1 MKARI
6 KGTTNIIEVTQI
18 KGIYNND
25 NVLYQDSS
33 GKTYTWDQLEITN
46 IIIPSFSTPD
56 WFKIYTEITMISFK
70 EFIKLNKSEEYI
82 AQMSIKQADSLIKLL
97 REKYE
102 TA

>member
-102 TA
+102 TT

>member
-33 GKTYTWDQLEITN
+33 GKTYTYDQLEITN

-102 TA
+102 TT

>member
-6 KGTTNIIEVTQI
+6 KGTTKTIEVTQI

-25 NVLYQDSS
+25 NALYQDSS
-33 GKTYTWDQLEITN
+33 GQTYTKDQLDITN

-56 WFKIYTEITMISFK
+56 WFKIYTDIVITSLK
-70 EFIKLNKSEEYI
+70 ELIKLNKSEEHI

-97 REKYE
+97 RDKYE
-102 TA
+102 TS

>member
-102 TA
+102 TS

>member
-6 KGTTNIIEVTQI
+6 KGTTNVIEVTQI

-25 NVLYQDSS
+25 NTLYQDSS
-33 GKTYTWDQLEITN
+33 GKTYTYDQLEITN

-56 WFKIYTEITMISFK
+56 WFKIYTELTIISFK

-102 TA
+102 TS